1 MKNNNIE
8 QDENRLIESRKANLE
23 SLRNLGINPYPSKF
37 QKTHT
42 TLDAREMLEDLE
54 LNKQDENPKTE
65 SVIVAGRIMAYRD
78 QGKIIFIDLKDGY
91 GSIQIALRSD
101 LLSDNLFKIL
111 KFIDIGDFVGIEG
124 VVFRTRRGEPTIEAK
139 KIDILC
145 KSIRPLPDKWS
156 GLQDIEKRYRQ
167 RYLDFISNDSS
178 KEVAL
183 VKPKII
189 SSIRKFLEVR
199 NFIEV
204 ETPILVPVA
213 AGAMAKP
220 FITKHNALD
229 RVLYLRIA
237 TELNLKKLI
246 VGGVDKVFELGRI
259 FRNEGID
266 HLHNP
271 EFTTLESYEA
281 YSEDVYGS
289 KIVNVGDEVID
300 LTPPWE
306 RLNLRDTIIKY
317 SGIDYLK
324 CRSPQE
330 LEKEMNSRGIHVE
343 QGSNWGRMLDKVI
356 SYSVEPNL
364 RQPCFLVDYPVEMSP
379 LAKKKEGEDNIV
391 ERFEAFVCGGEL
403 ANAFTE
409 LNDPIDQRKRFE
421 DQEKL
426 RKESGDDELDR
437 LEEDFL
443 IAIEHGMPP
452 TGGLGLGID
461 RLAMIIS
468 GAKSIRDVLIFPQL
482 KTLQDD
488 NDD

>member
-156 GLQDIEKRYRQ
+156 GLEDIEKRYRQ

-204 ETPILVPVA
+204 ETPILVSVA

-220 FITKHNALD
+220 FIKKHNALD
-229 RVLYLRIA
+229 RFLYLRIA
-237 TELNLKKLI
+237 T
-246 VGGVDKVFELGRI
+246 
-259 FRNEGID
+259 
-266 HLHNP
+266 
-271 EFTTLESYEA
+271 
-281 YSEDVYGS
+281 
-289 KIVNVGDEVID
+289 
-300 LTPPWE
+300 
-306 RLNLRDTIIKY
+306 
-317 SGIDYLK
+317 
-324 CRSPQE
+324 
-330 LEKEMNSRGIHVE
+330 
-343 QGSNWGRMLDKVI
+343 
-356 SYSVEPNL
+356 
-364 RQPCFLVDYPVEMSP
+364 
-379 LAKKKEGEDNIV
+379 
-391 ERFEAFVCGGEL
+391 
-403 ANAFTE
+403 
-409 LNDPIDQRKRFE
+409 
-421 DQEKL
+421 
-426 RKESGDDELDR
+426 
-437 LEEDFL
+437 
-443 IAIEHGMPP
+443 
-452 TGGLGLGID
+452 
-461 RLAMIIS
+461 
-468 GAKSIRDVLIFPQL
+468 
-482 KTLQDD
+482 
-488 NDD
+488 